1 MEKKMKKRIPFMLVL
16 ILIFSSCTGK
26 VDFDENYWKNTN
38 DFYMVYD
45 MSESFE
51 ESKALSSL
59 EMFKISRR
67 RTKMAKKIKKTKKL
81 SGLTENEVSAV
92 LGPGN
97 PKFIIGDGYQN
108 KNGYSNSLQYV
119 IEAEKRGF
127 QFYGESGVRR
137 KYMIVFLDKEDIVIS
152 VDLIKQKY

>member
-1 MEKKMKKRIPFMLVL
+1 MLVL

-51 ESKALSSL
+51 ESKALSSF

-67 RTKMAKKIKKTKKL
+67 RTKMAKKIIKSKKL
-81 SGLTENEVSAV
+81 SGLTKNEVSAV

-97 PKFIIGDGYQN
+97 PKFIITPCYPKN
-108 KNGYSNSLQYV
+108 KAV
-119 IEAEKRGF
+119 AA
-127 QFYGESGVRR
+127 
-137 KYMIVFLDKEDIVIS
+137 
-152 VDLIKQKY
+152 

>member
-1 MEKKMKKRIPFMLVL
+1 MKKIIPCMLVL
-16 ILIFSSCTGK
+16 TLVLSSCKGK
-26 VDFDENYWKNTN
+26 ISFDENYWKNTN

-51 ESKALSSL
+51 ESKALSSF
-59 EMFKISRR
+59 EMFRISRE
-67 RTKMAKKIKKTKKL
+67 RTKWIKSKKL
-81 SGLTENEVSAV
+81 SGLTKNEVSTV
-92 LGPGN
+92 LGAGN
-97 PKFIIGDGYQN
+97 PKFIIGNGYQD
-108 KNGYSNSLQYV
+108 KNDYSNSLQYV

-127 QFYGESGVRR
+127 QFYGESGIRR

>member
-1 MEKKMKKRIPFMLVL
+1 MEKKMKKIIPCMLVL
-16 ILIFSSCTGK
+16 TLVLSSCKGK
-26 VDFDENYWKNTN
+26 ISFDENYWKNTN

-51 ESKALSSL
+51 ESKALSSF
-59 EMFKISRR
+59 EMFRISRE
-67 RTKMAKKIKKTKKL
+67 RTKWIKSKKL
-81 SGLTENEVSAV
+81 SGLTKNEVSTV
-92 LGPGN
+92 LGAGN
-97 PKFIIGDGYQN
+97 PKFIIGNGYQD
-108 KNGYSNSLQYV
+108 KNDYSNSLQYV

-127 QFYGESGVRR
+127 QFYGESGIRR

>member
-1 MEKKMKKRIPFMLVL
+1 MKKRIPLMLVL

-51 ESKALSSL
+51 ESKALSSF

-67 RTKMAKKIKKTKKL
+67 RTKMAKKI
-81 SGLTENEVSAV
+81 
-92 LGPGN
+92 
-97 PKFIIGDGYQN
+97 
-108 KNGYSNSLQYV
+108 
-119 IEAEKRGF
+119 
-127 QFYGESGVRR
+127 
-137 KYMIVFLDKEDIVIS
+137 
-152 VDLIKQKY
+152 IK